1 MHVAFGNT
9 LFCTLGEKKKTPT
22 KIISRF
28 VQLTLL
34 GEYSHAFDGR
44 GDGLGFIVTEVERTS
59 LNAAFDS

>member
-1 MHVAFGNT
+1 MHAG
-9 LFCTLGEKKKTPT
+9 GKKITPT